1 MFDVEKFI
9 EDCKL
14 ANHSVEMEN
23 EGKHFRYIVDDM
35 GSARLLYHTIRRGF
49 SPLTSSMD
57 AADFAPLYGLV
68 GVIANNNLYVIA
80 PVAFDLPLLD
90 VPDNVPHLISYDSF
104 VDECNEYLKNVAFP
118 KYFSSLNIKGDAA
131 FADDT
136 FSDGTLIGDARQYLL
151 GDESV
156 LYPPLLRKNRINKS
170 IALNVLCN
178 IISIEE
184 VCENELSHYSK
195 YYTYHKH
202 HIEAVKNFL
211 STKNVDEIAKKW
223 EIEMAKAILSSKAH
237 TVNIILC
244 NENGKTKSLKANATD
259 LRTAIYTKEHILG
272 VLDGN
277 DYVYAKDIKEITY
290 RKKVIFER

>member
-1 MFDVEKFI
+1 MFNVEKFI

-35 GSARLLYHTIRRGF
+35 GNARLLYHTVRRGF
-49 SPLTSSMD
+49 SRLTSSMD

-68 GVIANNNLYVIA
+68 GVIANNDLYVIA

-90 VPDNVPHLISYDSF
+90 VPDDVPHLISYDSF
-104 VDECNEYLKNVAFP
+104 VDECNKYLKNVAFP
-118 KYFSSLNIKGDAA
+118 KYFSSLKGNGET
-131 FADDT
+131 T
-136 FSDGTLIGDARQYLL
+136 FSDGAMIAEARQYLL
-151 GDESV
+151 GDES
-156 LYPPLLRKNRINKS
+156 LLHPQIRQNNQIKKS
-170 IALNVLCN
+170 MALNILCD
-178 IISIEE
+178 IVSIDD
-184 VCENELSHYSK
+184 VCENELSHLSK
-195 YYTYHKH
+195 YYTYHKCRV
-202 HIEAVKNFL
+202 EALKNFL
-211 STKNVDEIAKKW
+211 STKNVDEIAEKW
-223 EIEMAKAILSSKAH
+223 EIDMAKAILSSKAH

-244 NENGKTKSLKANATD
+244 NENGETRSLKANATD
-259 LRTAIYTKEHILG
+259 LRTAIYTKERILG